1 VTTPPT
7 ITFLPGGVYTLP
19 DAAGLLG
26 LPLERMRKWVSG
38 VALGNASGRHRRFPA
53 GNLGSRGKGRDRTFS
68 FWTLI
73 ELFSI
78 SQLRAHG
85 LSMRRLRADRAE
97 LAERFQT
104 NHPFALEGLLTDGRR
119 LLKELGDA
127 SLLELGTGGQ
137 TDFEAVIRPF
147 CARLDFDSETRLAS
161 RFYPVGRKSSV
172 IVDPHH
178 AFGRPIIRGTSITTE
193 ALACLLR
200 GGEKIDDIASDFRL
214 EPTQVEEAWDFERR
228 LAA

>member
-1 VTTPPT
+1 MTAPST
-7 ITFLPGGVYTLP
+7 ITFLPSGAYTLP

-26 LPLERMRKWVSG
+26 LRLDRMRKWVSG
-38 VALGNASGRHRRFPA
+38 VSLGANGGKTRRFPA
-53 GNLGSRGKGRDRTFS
+53 GDLGSRGEGKDRTFS

-85 LSMRRLRADRAE
+85 LSMRRLRADRLE
-97 LAERFQT
+97 LAERFDT
-104 NHPFALEGLLTDGRR
+104 DHPFALEGLLTDGRR
-119 LLKELGDA
+119 LLKELDDA

-147 CARLDFDSETRLAS
+147 CARLDFDSQTQLAS
-161 RFYPVGRKSSV
+161 RFYPIGRDSSV

-178 AFGRPIIRGTSITTE
+178 AFGRPIIQGTSITTE
-193 ALACLLR
+193 ALACLVR
-200 GGEKIDDIASDFRL
+200 GGENIDDIASDFRL
-214 EPTQVEEAWDFERR
+214 NPAQVEEAWDFERQ